1 MGLTNLVFD
10 VQRLGTIDVALLSAL
25 SAAAK
30 QNNER
35 IAILRQIDSV
45 ARAPINDVF
54 ANTRKS
60 LHAGSISK
68 LHA

>member
-1 MGLTNLVFD
+1 MGLPSLVLD
-10 VQRLGTIDVALLSAL
+10 VQRLGAIDVALLSAL

-35 IAILRQIDSV
+35 IAILRQMDSE
-45 ARAPINDVF
+45 ARAPINDAF
-54 ANTRKS
+54 ADTRKP